1 MRILIADDDAI
12 TRRLLETILS
22 KWGYE
27 VQIAS
32 DGDEA
37 WATLQGEGAP
47 KLAILDWMMPGLD
60 GVEICRRA
68 RQRMDAPYV
77 YMLLLTSKI
86 RKEDIIEG
94 MEAGADDYL
103 TKPFNRHELE
113 VRLRAGLRIL
123 DLQEALLASG
133 DELAL
138 GRAREN
144 ETAVRIR
151 QTLLLADPPVMQ
163 PGLEIA
169 AATLP
174 GTEQEGDF
182 YDFFPHAARAG
193 VGAISGVGETL
204 DVVVGE
210 VLGRGL
216 SAALIAAATKNHFL
230 RVLHRA
236 SQGEHGVPTPAE
248 VVTQVHDAVAG
259 QFLGQKSFETLC
271 YARFDVGEGRLDY
284 VDCGHTPTAHYS
296 ARAKTCR
303 MLRGDNMPL
312 GFGQHEIYRQLGL
325 PFALGDLFLFYSEGV
340 TTAKGE
346 GGEEYGPDRLREFV
360 VSNADAA
367 PTDLIARL
375 HADVEAFAPGPRPAP
390 LTCVAVKVT

>member
-1 MRILIADDDAI
+1 MKILIADDDAI

-22 KWGYE
+22 KWGYA
-27 VQIAS
+27 VQIAQ

-37 WATLQGEGAP
+37 WAALQGEGAP

-68 RQRMDAPYV
+68 RQRLDAPYV
-77 YMLLLTSKI
+77 YMMLLTSKI

-94 MEAGADDYL
+94 MDAGADDYL

-144 ETAVRIR
+144 ESAVRIR
-151 QTLLLADPPVMQ
+151 QTLLLADPPAMQ

-169 AATLP
+169 AATVP

-182 YDFFPHAARAG
+182 YDFFPHAARADRDG
-193 VGAISGVGETL
+193 QARGETL

-216 SAALIAAATKNHFL
+216 PAALIAAATKNHFL

-236 SQGEHGVPTPAE
+236 SQGEGGVPTPAE
-248 VVTQVHDAVAG
+248 VVTQVHDAVGG

-271 YARFDVGEGRLDY
+271 YARFDAGAKRLDY
-284 VDCGHTPTAHYS
+284 VDCGHTPTAYYS
-296 ARAKTCR
+296 AQAGTCR

-312 GFGQHEIYRQLGL
+312 GFSQHETYRQLGL
-325 PFALGDLFLFYSEGV
+325 AFAPGDLFVFYSEGV
-340 TTAKGE
+340 TTAKSADGT
-346 GGEEYGPDRLREFV
+346 EYGPARLSDLIV
-360 VSNADAA
+360 AHATAS
-367 PTDLIARL
+367 PTDLLARL
-375 HADVEAFAPGPRPAP
+375 MADIQEFAPASRPAP
-390 LTCVAVKVT
+390 LTCVAVKVL

>member
-1 MRILIADDDAI
+1 MKILIADDDAI

-94 MEAGADDYL
+94 MDAGADDYL

-138 GRAREN
+138 GRVREN

-182 YDFFPHAARAG
+182 YDFFPHLARG
-193 VGAISGVGETL
+193 GVGETV

-236 SQGEHGVPTPAE
+236 SQGERGVPTPAE

-271 YARFDVGEGRLDY
+271 YARFDVGAGRLDY

-296 ARAKTCR
+296 AQAKTCR

-312 GFGQHEIYRQLGL
+312 GFGQHEIYRQLSL
-325 PFALGDLFLFYSEGV
+325 AFAPGDVFVFYSEGV
-340 TTAKGE
+340 ATAKSADGTD
-346 GGEEYGPDRLREFV
+346 YGPTRLSEFI

-367 PTDLIARL
+367 PAELIARL

-390 LTCVAVKVT
+390 LTCVAVKVA

>member
-37 WATLQGEGAP
+37 WAALQGEGAP

-77 YMLLLTSKI
+77 YMMLLTSKV

-94 MEAGADDYL
+94 MDAGADDYL

-133 DELAL
+133 DELAQ

-144 ETAVRIR
+144 EAAVRIR
-151 QTLLLADPPVMQ
+151 QTLLLAEPPVLS

-174 GTEQEGDF
+174 GSEQEGDF
-182 YDFFPHAARAG
+182 YDFFPHAARPGAG
-193 VGAISGVGETL
+193 EAL

-216 SAALIAAATKNHFL
+216 PAALIAAATKNHFL
-230 RVLHRA
+230 RALHRA
-236 SQGEHGVPTPAE
+236 ASGEGAATPAE
-248 VVTQVHDAVAG
+248 IVTQVHDAVAG

-271 YARFDVGEGRLDY
+271 YARFDIGAHRLDY

-296 ARAKTCR
+296 AQSGTCR

-312 GFGQHEIYRQLGL
+312 GFGQHETYRQLGL
-325 PFALGDLFLFYSEGV
+325 PIATGDVFVFYSEGV

-346 GGEEYGPDRLREFV
+346 GGEDYGPDRLSELIV
-360 VSNADAA
+360 AHSASSPAA
-367 PTDLIARL
+367 LIARL
-375 HADVEAFAPGPRPAP
+375 HADVEAFAPAPRPAP
-390 LTCVAVKVT
+390 LTCVAVKVS

>member
-1 MRILIADDDAI
+1 MKILIADDDAI

-27 VQIAS
+27 VQIAQ

-37 WATLQGEGAP
+37 WAALQGEGAP

-68 RQRMDAPYV
+68 RQRMDSPYV
-77 YMLLLTSKI
+77 YMMLLTSKI

-94 MEAGADDYL
+94 MDAGADDYL

-123 DLQEALLASG
+123 DLQEALMASG

-138 GRAREN
+138 GRERETQ
-144 ETAVRIR
+144 TAHRIR
-151 QTLLLADPPVMQ
+151 QTLLLAEPPTMQ
-163 PGLEIA
+163 IGLEIA
-169 AATLP
+169 AATVP
-174 GTEQEGDF
+174 GSEQEGDF
-182 YDFFPHAARAG
+182 YDFFPHGARADK
-193 VGAISGVGETL
+193 GETL
-204 DVVVGE
+204 DIVVGE

-216 SAALIAAATKNHFL
+216 PAALIAAATKNHFL

-236 SQGEHGVPTPAE
+236 SQGEGGVPSPSE
-248 VVTQVHDAVAG
+248 VVTQVHDAVGG

-271 YARFDVGEGRLDY
+271 YARFDAGAKRLEY
-284 VDCGHTPTAHYS
+284 VDCGHTPTAYYS
-296 ARAKTCR
+296 AASKTCR

-312 GFGQHEIYRQLGL
+312 GFGQHETYRQLGL
-325 PFALGDLFLFYSEGV
+325 PFAPGDLFVFYSEGV
-340 TTAKGE
+340 TTAKSADGA
-346 GGEEYGPDRLREFV
+346 EYGPTRLADFV
-360 VSNADAA
+360 VANASAA
-367 PTDLIARL
+367 PTELIARL
-375 HADVEAFAPGPRPAP
+375 HADVEAFAPAPRPAP
-390 LTCVAVKVT
+390 LTCVAVKVTE

>member
-27 VQIAS
+27 VQIAA
-32 DGDEA
+32 DGDQA
-37 WATLQGEGAP
+37 WAAMQGAEAP

-68 RQRMDAPYV
+68 RQRMDVPYV
-77 YMLLLTSKI
+77 YMMLLTSKV

-94 MEAGADDYL
+94 MDAGADDYL

-123 DLQEALLASG
+123 DLQEALSSSG
-133 DELAL
+133 DELAQ
-138 GRAREN
+138 GRARED
-144 ETAVRIR
+144 EAAVRIR
-151 QTLLLADPPVMQ
+151 QTLLLAELPALS

-169 AATLP
+169 AASLP

-182 YDFFPHAARAG
+182 YDFFPHAALAG
-193 VGAISGVGETL
+193 GGEAL

-210 VLGRGL
+210 VSGRGL
-216 SAALIAAATKNHFL
+216 PAALIAAATKNHFL
-230 RVLHRA
+230 RALHRA
-236 SQGEHGVPTPAE
+236 ASDGNGAAPSQI
-248 VVTQVHDAVAG
+248 VTQVHDAVGG
-259 QFLGQKSFETLC
+259 QFLGQQSFETLC
-271 YARFDVGEGRLDY
+271 YARFDAGAGRLDY

-296 ARAKTCR
+296 AASKTCR

-312 GFGQHEIYRQLGL
+312 GFGQHETYRQLGL
-325 PFALGDLFLFYSEGV
+325 PIEAGDVFVFYSEGV
-340 TTAKGE
+340 TNAKGMD
-346 GGEEYGPDRLREFV
+346 GEDYGPDRLSALIV
-360 VSNADAA
+360 AHAGGSPAA
-367 PTDLIARL
+367 LISRL
-375 HADVEAFAPGPRPAP
+375 HADVETFAPAPRPAP
-390 LTCVAVKVT
+390 LTCVAVKVS

>member
-27 VQIAS
+27 VQIAA
-32 DGDEA
+32 DGDQA
-37 WATLQGEGAP
+37 WAAMQGAGAP

-77 YMLLLTSKI
+77 YMMLLTSKV

-94 MEAGADDYL
+94 MDAGADDYL

-123 DLQEALLASG
+123 DLQEALSSSG
-133 DELAL
+133 DELAR

-144 ETAVRIR
+144 EAAARIR
-151 QTLLLADPPVMQ
+151 QTLLLAEPPALS

-169 AATLP
+169 AASLP
-174 GTEQEGDF
+174 GSEQEGDF
-182 YDFFPHAARAG
+182 YDFFPHAA
-193 VGAISGVGETL
+193 SGGTGEAL

-210 VLGRGL
+210 VSGRGL
-216 SAALIAAATKNHFL
+216 PAALIAAATKNHFL
-230 RVLHRA
+230 RALLRA
-236 SQGEHGVPTPAE
+236 ASDGAGAAPSQI
-248 VVTQVHDAVAG
+248 VTQVHDAVAG
-259 QFLGQKSFETLC
+259 QFLGQQSFETLC
-271 YARFDVGEGRLDY
+271 YARFDAGAGRLDY

-296 ARAKTCR
+296 ARSKTCR

-312 GFGQHEIYRQLGL
+312 GFGQHETYRQLGL
-325 PFALGDLFLFYSEGV
+325 PIEAGDVFVFYSEGV
-340 TTAKGE
+340 TNAKGE
-346 GGEEYGPDRLREFV
+346 GGEDYGPHRLSELIV
-360 VSNADAA
+360 AHAA
-367 PTDLIARL
+367 GSPAALISRL
-375 HADVEAFAPGPRPAP
+375 HADVELFAPAPRPAP
-390 LTCVAVKVT
+390 LTCVAVKVS

>member
-37 WATLQGEGAP
+37 WAALQGEGAP

-77 YMLLLTSKI
+77 YMMLLTSKI

-94 MEAGADDYL
+94 MDAGADDYL

-123 DLQEALLASG
+123 DLQEALSASG
-133 DELAL
+133 DELAV

-151 QTLLLADPPVMQ
+151 QTLLLADPPAMQ

-193 VGAISGVGETL
+193 VGETL

-210 VLGRGL
+210 ALGRGL
-216 SAALIAAATKNHFL
+216 PAALIAAATKNHFL

-236 SQGEHGVPTPAE
+236 SQGEGGVPPPWE

-271 YARFDVGEGRLDY
+271 YARFDVGAQRLDY

-296 ARAKTCR
+296 AQSRTCR

-312 GFGQHEIYRQLGL
+312 GFGQHEHYRQLGL
-325 PFALGDLFLFYSEGV
+325 PFATGDVFVFYSEGV
-340 TTAKGE
+340 TNAKGE
-346 GGEEYGPDRLREFV
+346 GGEDYGPSRLSALIV
-360 VSNADAA
+360 ANAGGSPA
-367 PTDLIARL
+367 DLIARL
-375 HADVEAFAPGPRPAP
+375 DADVEAFAPAPRPAP
-390 LTCVAVKVT
+390 LTCVAVKVS

>member
-27 VQIAS
+27 VQIAQ

-37 WATLQGEGAP
+37 WNALQGEGAP

-68 RQRMDAPYV
+68 RQRMDSPYV
-77 YMLLLTSKI
+77 YMMLLTSKI

-94 MEAGADDYL
+94 MDAGADDYL

-123 DLQEALLASG
+123 DLQEALMASG
-133 DELAL
+133 DELAQ
-138 GRAREN
+138 GRAREG
-144 ETAVRIR
+144 ETAARIR
-151 QTLLLADPPVMQ
+151 QTLLLAEPPAMQ

-169 AATLP
+169 AATVP

-182 YDFFPHAARAG
+182 YDFFPHGARAG
-193 VGAISGVGETL
+193 RGEML

-216 SAALIAAATKNHFL
+216 PAALIAAATKNHFL

-236 SQGEHGVPTPAE
+236 AQSEAAAPSPAE
-248 VVTQVHDAVAG
+248 VVTQVHDAVGG

-271 YARFDVGEGRLDY
+271 YARFDVGAKRLEY
-284 VDCGHTPTAHYS
+284 VDCGHTPTAYYS
-296 ARAKTCR
+296 AQTKTCR

-312 GFGQHEIYRQLGL
+312 GFGQHEDYRQLGL
-325 PFALGDLFLFYSEGV
+325 SFAAGDLFLFYSEGV
-340 TTAKGE
+340 TTAKSAE
-346 GGEEYGPDRLREFV
+346 GEEYGAGRL
-360 VSNADAA
+360 AA
-367 PTDLIARL
+367 LITDNGAASSAGLIARL
-375 HADVEAFAPGPRPAP
+375 HQDVQAFAPGPRPAP
-390 LTCVAVKVT
+390 LTCVAVKVTG

>member
-1 MRILIADDDAI
+1 MKILIADDDAI

-94 MEAGADDYL
+94 MDAGADDYL

-138 GRAREN
+138 GRVREN

-182 YDFFPHAARAG
+182 YDFFPHLARG
-193 VGAISGVGETL
+193 GVGETV

-236 SQGEHGVPTPAE
+236 SQGERGVPTPAE

-271 YARFDVGEGRLDY
+271 YARFDVGAGRLDY

-296 ARAKTCR
+296 AQAKTCR

-312 GFGQHEIYRQLGL
+312 GFSQHEIYRQLSL
-325 PFALGDLFLFYSEGV
+325 AFAPGDVFVFYSEGV
-340 TTAKGE
+340 ATAKSADGTD
-346 GGEEYGPDRLREFV
+346 YGPTRLSEFI

-367 PTDLIARL
+367 PAELIARL

-390 LTCVAVKVT
+390 LTCVAVKVA